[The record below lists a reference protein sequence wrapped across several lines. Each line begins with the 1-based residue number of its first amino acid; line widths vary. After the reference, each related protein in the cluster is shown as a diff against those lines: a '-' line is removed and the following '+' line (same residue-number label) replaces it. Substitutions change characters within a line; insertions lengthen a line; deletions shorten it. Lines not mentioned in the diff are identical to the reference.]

1 MIIVKRENIL
11 ICFIMGMDRKIENKA
26 KKRRRIIWISVS
38 AVFVGVV
45 FYQIIFGDKSSR
57 LNVDVDKITIEEIR
71 EDAFLDYIA
80 VNGTV
85 EPIQTIFLDAV
96 EGGTVDS
103 VFKRDGDVEQGDK
116 LASLSN
122 INLLLEIS
130 RHEAEVT
137 RNVNDFRM
145 TRIQLDQQNLRYRND
160 LLDLSYSLR
169 QAERRYKKNSVLRQ
183 EEHISQEEFELSK
196 EQYENTKRR
205 FELLHESYR
214 HDSIYRVAQLESME
228 ESLQAMES
236 NLELVSTRLEALD
249 VRAPVDGELAYLDLE
264 VGQIINRGQ
273 TLGRINVLDS
283 YKLRVEI
290 DEHYISRVV
299 SGLQGEFEFAG
310 DNYEL
315 EITRI
320 YPEVEAGRFAVDME
334 FNDSVPGQIRIGQ
347 TFRIRLELG
356 ESRTALLIPRG
367 GFYQSTGGRWVYVLD
382 PSESVASRR
391 EIRIGRQNPRYYE
404 VLEGLE
410 PGEKVI
416 VSSYDNFG
424 NVDKLMLR

>member
-1 MIIVKRENIL
+1 
-11 ICFIMGMDRKIENKA
+11 MGMDRKIENKA
-26 KKRRRIIWISVS
+26 KKRRQIIWISV
-38 AVFVGVV
+38 ATVFVLAV

-57 LNVDVDKITIEEIR
+57 LNVDIDKITVEEIR
-71 EDAFLDYIA
+71 ADSFLDYIA

-85 EPIQTIFLDAV
+85 EPIQTIYLDAI
-96 EGGTVDS
+96 EGGSVDE
-103 VFKRDGDVEQGDK
+103 VIKRDGMVTEGEK

-130 RHEAEVT
+130 RHEADVT

-160 LLDLSYSLR
+160 LLDLSYSLK
-169 QAERRYKKNSVLRQ
+169 QAERRYNKNQVLR
-183 EEHISQEEFELSK
+183 EENHISHEDYELSK
-196 EQYENTKRR
+196 EHYENIRR
-205 FELLHESYR
+205 RYEIMQESYK

-228 ESLQAMES
+228 ESLEAMQN
-236 NLELVSTRLEALD
+236 NLGLVSRRLDALD
-249 VRAPVDGELAYLDLE
+249 LRAPVDGELAFLDLE
-264 VGQIINRGQ
+264 VGQIINRGER
-273 TLGRINVLDS
+273 LGRINVLDS

-299 SGLQGEFEFAG
+299 TGLPGEFEFAG
-310 DNYEL
+310 DSYDI

-320 YPEVEAGRFAVDME
+320 YPEVEAGRFGVDME
-334 FNDSVPGQIRIGQ
+334 FTGSVPSQIRIGQ

-356 ESRTALLIPRG
+356 ESRTAILIPRG
-367 GFYQSTGGRWVYVLD
+367 GFYQSTGGQWVYVLD
-382 PSESVASRR
+382 PSGSVASRR

-410 PGEKVI
+410 PGERVI

-424 NVDKLMLR
+424 NVDKLVLRQ

>member
-1 MIIVKRENIL
+1 
-11 ICFIMGMDRKIENKA
+11 MGMDKKIVNKA
-26 KKRRRIIWISVS
+26 KKRRRIIWISLS
-38 AVFVGVV
+38 SVFVFAV
-45 FYQIIFGDKSSR
+45 FYQIVFGDKSSR
-57 LNVDVDKITIEEIR
+57 LNVDIDKITIEEIR
-71 EDAFLDYIA
+71 EDSFLDYIA

-85 EPIQTIFLDAV
+85 EPIQTIFLDAI
-96 EGGTVDS
+96 EGGSVDE
-103 VFKRDGDVEQGDK
+103 VIKRDGVVEKGEK
-116 LASLSN
+116 LAVLSN

-160 LLDLSYSLR
+160 LLDLSYALR
-169 QAERRYKKNSVLRQ
+169 QAERRYDKNSVLKG
-183 EEHISQEEFELSK
+183 ENHISQEDYELSK

-205 FELLHESYR
+205 YELMLETYK

-228 ESLQAMES
+228 ESLETMQS
-236 NLELVSTRLEALD
+236 NLKLVSSRLEALEI
-249 VRAPVDGELAYLDLE
+249 RAPVDGELAFLDIE
-264 VGQIINRGQ
+264 IGQIVNRGER
-273 TLGRINVLDS
+273 LGRINVLDD

-299 SGLQGEFEFAG
+299 AGLPGEFEFAG
-310 DNYEL
+310 NSYDL

-320 YPEVEAGRFAVDME
+320 YPEVQAGRFAVDME
-334 FNDSVPGQIRIGQ
+334 FNGQVPPQIRIGQ

-356 ESRTALLIPRG
+356 ESRTAILIPRG
-367 GFYQSTGGRWVYVLD
+367 GFYQSTGGQWVYVID
-382 PSESVASRR
+382 PSGSVASRR
-391 EIRIGRQNPRYYE
+391 DIRIGRQNPRYYE

-410 PGEKVI
+410 PGERVI

-424 NVDKLMLR
+424 NVDKLILRQ